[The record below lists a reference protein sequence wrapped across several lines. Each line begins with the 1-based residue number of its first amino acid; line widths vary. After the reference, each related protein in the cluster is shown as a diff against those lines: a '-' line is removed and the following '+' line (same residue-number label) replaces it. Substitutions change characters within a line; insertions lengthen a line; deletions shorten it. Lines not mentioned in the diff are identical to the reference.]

1 MKHDATVVE
10 KARYIFTTG
19 KIIHDRIIKI
29 QSQCRACGEDG
40 VCSELSM
47 GQLHAIRIVR
57 ESGELTMS
65 ELAGRMAVSPPAASV
80 MVDRLVEKGLLS
92 RKHSTKDRRK
102 VVVCITPEAVHK
114 AEVIE
119 SKIMA
124 LFVELVDRIGP
135 ETTKKWCD
143 VLEHVKS
150 VLVDAPDSQPK

>member
-1 MKHDATVVE
+1 MEHDATVVE

-29 QSQCRACGEDG
+29 QSQCLASGVDG
-40 VCSELSM
+40 AGYELSM

-65 ELAGRMAVSPPAASV
+65 ELADQMAVSPPSASV

-92 RKHSTKDRRK
+92 REHSTKDRRK
-102 VVVCITPEAVHK
+102 VVVRITPEAVQK

-119 SKIMA
+119 SRIMA
-124 LFVELVDRIGP
+124 LFVELVDQIGP
-135 ETTKKWCD
+135 ETTQKWCD
-143 VLEHVKS
+143 VLKRVKS
-150 VLVDAPDSQPK
+150 VLVGAPDSRPN